1 MQIEEIKKILISD
14 KKYMQN
20 TFGLCSIAIFGSRV
34 KGIIHS
40 DSDVDFLI
48 DLNKP
53 DYLKY
58 VGLQKFLEER
68 LNMKVDLIRKG
79 PHLSTSFLNSI
90 EDDLTYA

>member
-14 KKYMQN
+14 KQYMQN
-20 TFGLCSIAIFGSRV
+20 NFGLCSIAIFGSRV
-34 KGIIHS
+34 KGNNHS

-68 LNMKVDLIRKG
+68 LKMKVDLIRKG
-79 PHLSTSFLNSI
+79 PHLTASFLNSV
-90 EDDLTYA
+90 EDDLIYA